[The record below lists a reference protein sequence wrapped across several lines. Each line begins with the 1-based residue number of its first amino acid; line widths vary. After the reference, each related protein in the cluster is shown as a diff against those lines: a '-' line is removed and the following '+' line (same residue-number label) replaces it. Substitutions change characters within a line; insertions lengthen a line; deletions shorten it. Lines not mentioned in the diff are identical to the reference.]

1 MRFTLASIVA
11 FVASAAAVSVTS
23 PTKNEDV
30 DLSNGV
36 TIKWS
41 SVSSD
46 PSSFSIYLVNMNSYP
61 NVDKLI
67 ADDVKTSDGSYT
79 IDSLS
84 GIDNG
89 SGFQINLIS
98 KDPKNS
104 GILAQS
110 QQFNVES
117 SSSSSSTTTA
127 ASSTSTGKT
136 TTTAA
141 STTSSATSASSATS
155 SATSSSITI
164 SSSAASS
171 STATVTPP
179 GSSTLAT
186 SASASASS
194 SINASSSGSAS
205 ASATPTTVDNGA
217 GALAVPA
224 AAGSLLMG
232 LFALVL

>member
-127 ASSTSTGKT
+127 ASSTST
-136 TTTAA
+136 
-141 STTSSATSASSATS
+141 
-155 SATSSSITI
+155 
-164 SSSAASS
+164 
-171 STATVTPP
+171 
-179 GSSTLAT
+179 AT